1 MCSNKLT
8 NKNIIEN
15 LKNKIIISVQAAK
28 NEPLYDEKCI
38 NALIESVVSL
48 GGAKILRLAGQR
60 DIINAKKMYPDIIV
74 IGITKPDVIPSN
86 YKELVYITPSL
97 EDVDIL
103 AKAEADIIAFDSTL
117 RVRGNIVSSNNPT
130 DEIKLIIERIK
141 SHNKLAMADVST
153 FEEGVIAANLGADI
167 ISTTLSGYTLES
179 ELNSPIDSPDFA
191 LLEKLTKNLDIP
203 IILEG
208 KIWNCEDVKKAFELK
223 AYSVVIG
230 SAVTRPQ
237 LIVKRFN
244 DKCILGAS

>member
-1 MCSNKLT
+1 MNEVLEKINGKLVVSCQA
-8 NKNIIEN
+8 NDEINPFHSPEEMLKMAQAGKIGGCVGFRANMPEN
-15 LKNKIIISVQAAK
+15 VKIIKEAF
-28 NEPLYDEKCI
+28 
-38 NALIESVVSL
+38 
-48 GGAKILRLAGQR
+48 
-60 DIINAKKMYPDIIV
+60 PDMPM
-74 IGITKPDVIPSN
+74 IGIWKVVTEGCD
-86 YKELVYITPSL
+86 VYITPTMK
-97 EDVDIL
+97 EVDVLREIGS
-103 AKAEADIIAFDSTL
+103 DIIAVD
-117 RVRGNIVSSNNPT
+117 GT
-130 DEIKLIIERIK
+130 DRYNCEGKKAYELIREIKEKYPDQLV
-141 SHNKLAMADVST
+141 MAD
-153 FEEGVIAANLGADI
+153 IATINDARKCVEAGADI

-244 DKCILGAS
+244 EKCILGAS